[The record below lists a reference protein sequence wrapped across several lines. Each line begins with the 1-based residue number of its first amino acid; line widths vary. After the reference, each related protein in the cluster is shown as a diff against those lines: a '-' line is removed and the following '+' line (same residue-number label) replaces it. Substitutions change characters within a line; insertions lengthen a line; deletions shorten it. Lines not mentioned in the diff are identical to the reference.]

1 MIFSVTTELWST
13 YHVCFIKVFK
23 PALPPLL
30 QQVQV
35 VPSLL
40 FLLSL
45 HTADL
50 CRTLTP
56 VKNYVLIGHVI
67 KTIPNTSFERCTY
80 YCELDA
86 KCISIN
92 FFAKTR
98 DCEFNYA
105 SKEMFLHDLKRK
117 EDSIYVHN
125 IRKDSREIDPCKWLN
140 CRNGASCQPLPQP
153 SCTCL
158 TGFKGPTC
166 QSK

>member
-23 PALPPLL
+23 PTLPPLL

-125 IRKDSREIDPCKWLN
+125 IRKDSREIDPCK
-140 CRNGASCQPLPQP
+140 
-153 SCTCL
+153 
-158 TGFKGPTC
+158 
-166 QSK
+166 